1 MEGKVKCGGRISK
14 SLQSEI
20 DTAVDLCKQGL
31 SERFDVLINASELN
45 GCMKQ
50 AVSGTENVVHDK
62 LILNVDAWPSDP
74 KDLVDFGTE
83 ETKHLVEWFPPPLQ
97 ETGCNIEAVQ
107 DQWISMKMLVKS
119 QFQSLIMS
127 ACGKLFLPKPPSKIT

>member
-14 SLQSEI
+14 SLHSEI

-45 GCMKQ
+45 GSIKQ
-50 AVSGTENVVHDK
+50 AVSGTENVVHDM

-74 KDLVDFGTE
+74 KDLVDFGRE
-83 ETKHLVEWFPPPLQ
+83 EIKRLMEWFRPLLQ

-107 DQWISMKMLVKS
+107 DQ
-119 QFQSLIMS
+119 
-127 ACGKLFLPKPPSKIT
+127 